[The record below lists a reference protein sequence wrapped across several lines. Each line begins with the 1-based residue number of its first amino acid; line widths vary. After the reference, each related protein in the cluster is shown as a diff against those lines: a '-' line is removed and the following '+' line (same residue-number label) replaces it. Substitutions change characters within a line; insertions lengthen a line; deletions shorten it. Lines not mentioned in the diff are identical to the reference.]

1 MNFQLSTGEIL
12 KSAKFQIKEPDFDKE
27 TLILF
32 NVVKEQDLWIQ
43 QLQTPVEM
51 SIGSSFINKRE
62 LNFLN
67 LDDGPID
74 PEEIIEFPKL
84 KEEEN
89 GAESDSD

>member
-1 MNFQLSTGEIL
+1 
-12 KSAKFQIKEPDFDKE
+12 
-27 TLILF
+27 
-32 NVVKEQDLWIQ
+32 
-43 QLQTPVEM
+43 M

-62 LNFLN
+62 LNFPN

-74 PEEIIEFPKL
+74 PKEIIEFPKL